1 MKIFKNYACHRVYDS
16 PQHYL
21 TQSVVSIADNGEVM
35 KCKPLSQETAFTEWI
50 GGAIVLSPESE
61 ITLPIDFKTLRQQST
76 KGNESS
82 PFMLG
87 ISLISIFRKKPRL
100 PKASS
105 DVYRSPSELGTNN
118 RRSHGY
124 IQGFGCFPLRRIIR
138 DV

>member
-35 KCKPLSQETAFTEWI
+35 ECKPLSQETAFTEWI
-50 GGAIVLSPESE
+50 GGVIVLSPESE

-82 PFMLG
+82 PLYAWHISDFNFQEEALSPQ
-87 ISLISIFRKKPRL
+87 SLIRRL
-100 PKASS
+100 PFS
-105 DVYRSPSELGTNN
+105 V
-118 RRSHGY
+118 
-124 IQGFGCFPLRRIIR
+124 
-138 DV
+138 